1 MAQSR
6 KIKRKSGLSQRE
18 QERLDEKKKSEKE
31 SLATRISRIAVM
43 VVFFVMVVSLL
54 YTVILLS

>member
-18 QERLDEKKKSEKE
+18 QDRLDGKKKSEKE

>member
-18 QERLDEKKKSEKE
+18 QDRLDEKKKSEKE

>member
-18 QERLDEKKKSEKE
+18 QDRLDEKKKSEKE
-31 SLATRISRIAVM
+31 RLATRISRIAVM